1 MYSPHENNYFGIED
15 IRHIFKKEMIHDTNG
30 MWLWYELETF
40 YNNLFQLDEKIIQK
54 LIPFINL

>member
-1 MYSPHENNYFGIED
+1 
-15 IRHIFKKEMIHDTNG
+15 MIHDTDG